1 MARGILASISGVLHP
16 HSTSIALIARL
27 LGTPRLRFDEYSS
40 KFFPQ

>member
-1 MARGILASISGVLHP
+1 VASI
-16 HSTSIALIARL
+16 TSLIARL